1 VAATGPPIVV
11 YSSTQGWTPSQ
22 MRATLQGFFLPNGI
36 FIIISHFMG
45 SLYTLKRAVH
55 LGVHPATHRSG
66 SAHWCKDWWSHL
78 CTAVRAADSAG
89 ALGYRCA
96 ASGQQLSSALRSVS

>member
-1 VAATGPPIVV
+1 MGGAVAATGPPIVV

-45 SLYTLKRAVH
+45 RVNTSSV
-55 LGVHPATHRSG
+55 
-66 SAHWCKDWWSHL
+66 L
-78 CTAVRAADSAG
+78 CTEVFTLPLIAVGLPIGAEFGGRISAPRFEQLTQVVL
-89 ALGYRCA
+89 LGT
-96 ASGQQLSSALRSVS
+96 GVLLLVSS